1 MTPKLSI
8 SPNGISDSPLFVSG
22 KDNGG
27 NNVRPRAAS
36 VDDISAKRL
45 NIALGDMYM
54 GITCS
59 YCGSGRVVR
68 TGVCG
73 TCQDCGN
80 SEGCG

>member
-8 SPNGISDSPLFVSG
+8 SPDGISAPLFASG
-22 KDNGG
+22 NDTGG
-27 NNVRPRAAS
+27 SNARPGAESTDAIR
-36 VDDISAKRL
+36 AKRL
-45 NIALGDMYM
+45 AVALGNAYM

-59 YCGSGRVVR
+59 YCGSGRVIR

>member
-8 SPNGISDSPLFVSG
+8 SPNEISNSSLFVSG

-27 NNVRPRAAS
+27 SNAHPGAAS

-45 NIALGDMYM
+45 ADALGSAYM

-59 YCGSGRVVR
+59 FCGSVRVVR
-68 TGVCG
+68 AGSCG
-73 TCQDCGN
+73 TCLDCAT
-80 SEGCG
+80 STGC

>member
-1 MTPKLSI
+1 MTPRLAI
-8 SPNGISDSPLFVSG
+8 SPNGISSPLSVSG
-22 KDNGG
+22 NDNSGS
-27 NNVRPRAAS
+27 NAHTDETS
-36 VDDISAKRL
+36 VDAISAKRL
-45 NIALGDMYM
+45 VVALGGAYM

-73 TCQDCGN
+73 TCQNCGN